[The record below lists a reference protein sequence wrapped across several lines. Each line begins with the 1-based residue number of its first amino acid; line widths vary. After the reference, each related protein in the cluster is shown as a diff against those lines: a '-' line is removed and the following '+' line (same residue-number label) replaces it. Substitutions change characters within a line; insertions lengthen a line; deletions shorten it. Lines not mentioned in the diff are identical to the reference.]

1 MNPIK
6 YQISISLIDG
16 SIQKGDVVKLHRY
29 TGLPLTYF
37 QNIDSE
43 IKVPLGEIVNEQF
56 YDGVKEI
63 VELIKS
69 LESNYQLFSNDSKI
83 DLGFLDKII
92 YKINNITFSDF
103 R

>member
-16 SIQKGDVVKLHRY
+16 SIKKGDVVKLHRH
-29 TGLPLTYF
+29 TGLPLMHF

-43 IKVPLGEIVNEQF
+43 VRVPLGEIVNEQF
-56 YDGVKEI
+56 YTGVKEI

-69 LESNYQLFSNDSKI
+69 LESNYQLFSNNSKI
-83 DLGFLDKII
+83 DLDFLDEIV
-92 YKINNITFSDF
+92 YKINNIKLSDV